1 MGGRQL
7 GVEGG
12 QRGTRIGCGLG
23 NGGGGDGGDRG
34 SESPDRR
41 NEKLN
46 QAGQETSSRERRQ
59 GPGFYRIFLFR
70 LHLVSTTL

>member
-1 MGGRQL
+1 M
-7 GVEGG
+7 EGG

-23 NGGGGDGGDRG
+23 NGGGGDGGNRG
-34 SESPDRR
+34 SESPDQR

-46 QAGQETSSRERRQ
+46 QAGRETSSRERRQ
-59 GPGFYRIFLFR
+59 GPGFYRIFLFH